1 MHYIKTHYKGPRMV
15 LAGAG
20 GVDHNKLCELAS
32 KHFASIGTDYE
43 HEIPLDQHCRYK
55 RNYFLFWTLNFME
68 IIYWNRERGDNGL
81 FITLVTKV
89 L

>member
-55 RNYFLFWTLNFME
+55 VLFSFWGFISME
-68 IIYWNRERGDNGL
+68 FREGGDNGL